1 MKNVFTKSK
10 SELDLTSVAEILA
23 AGATA
28 GMAISSFAGKKG
40 NVGGIIGAG
49 ISLLIGGLIVALDDN
64 PTTNYLR
71 NNKTDAII

>member
-1 MKNVFTKSK
+1 MKNLFKNSK

-23 AGATA
+23 AGAAA

-49 ISLLIGGLIVALDDN
+49 FSLLIGGLIIALDDN
-64 PTTNYLR
+64 PTIDQSM
-71 NNKTDAII
+71 K